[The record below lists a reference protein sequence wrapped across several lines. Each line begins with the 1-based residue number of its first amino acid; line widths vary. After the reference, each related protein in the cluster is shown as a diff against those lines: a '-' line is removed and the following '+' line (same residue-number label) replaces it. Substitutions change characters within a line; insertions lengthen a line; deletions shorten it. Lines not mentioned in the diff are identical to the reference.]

1 MSYISLK
8 SGTDIRGVASP
19 LGGKEVNLTD
29 GAVYDITTA
38 FVSWYINKYDKDP
51 SKLTISV
58 GRDSR
63 ITGEKIA

>member
-29 GAVYDITTA
+29 GAVYDITAA
-38 FVSWYINKYDKDP
+38 FVSWYIN
-51 SKLTISV
+51 
-58 GRDSR
+58 
-63 ITGEKIA
+63 